1 MLTVMANKQR
11 RKRRTVRRKSSSKRR
26 RRRNPAAINARPKRR
41 RRYNR
46 SANMGGHRR
55 RRRNPA
61 IFGGGKSLAVAAG
74 FAIGGGIATRALP
87 QMLLGAGNTGIFG
100 YVANGVSLF
109 ALSWAAKNWVNKSA
123 GDAVML
129 GGAVMIAGRLV
140 KDFAGP
146 ELVAFGAIPGLS
158 GDAEYGALAGEFLP
172 ASFLVPSASPLGVK
186 ALPADSAEAVATAN
200 GNSLGSPWDS
210 PWAN

>member
-1 MLTVMANKQR
+1 MLTIMANKRR

-26 RRRNPAAINARPKRR
+26 RRRNPVAINARSTRR

-55 RRRNPA
+55 RRRNPG

-74 FAIGGGIATRALP
+74 WAIGGGVATRALP
-87 QMLLGAGNTGIFG
+87 QMILGAGNTGVIG

-109 ALSWAAKNWVNKSA
+109 GLSWAARNWVNKSA
-123 GDAVML
+123 GDAIML
-129 GGAVMIAGRLV
+129 GGAMSIAGRII

-172 ASFLVPSASPLGVK
+172 ANFLLPSASPLGVN

-200 GNSLGSPWDS
+200 GNGLGSPWSS